1 MYRRKLSRQK
11 TVPPPLSGDLNIH
24 LTEKG
29 FSNGSGEEG
38 RAGQETQEAFVDHAR
53 CPNAFCCIFP
63 ANGFERNSLH
73 ELNIT
78 SVDLIMVASSGNFPG
93 LGRGVCPV
101 RVRNP
106 PPARPV
112 SRHRILHDRKISR
125 KPNSL
130 SIRIPFSL
138 RVRSSLGLN
147 TPLFCHRNVG

>member
-1 MYRRKLSRQK
+1 MTCDVPTKAIEAENGPAAVVGRSEYPLDRKGISK
-11 TVPPPLSGDLNIH
+11 D
-24 LTEKG
+24 
-29 FSNGSGEEG
+29 SGEES

-112 SRHRILHDRKISR
+112 SRH
-125 KPNSL
+125 
-130 SIRIPFSL
+130 
-138 RVRSSLGLN
+138 
-147 TPLFCHRNVG
+147 